1 MAESKPPLNRQTAGF
16 NNAAG
21 ESMRE
26 NFYYKGDT
34 MLETAL
40 GHHRAGRLAEA
51 EAIYREILTSDANHA
66 DALHLLGMIVHQRG
80 QHETAVSMIL
90 KAIVINPNVAAF
102 HSNLGTIFQAQG
114 RLEEA
119 GACFESALTL
129 KPDWAEVHSNF
140 GNILHAQ
147 GKLDEAAVCQE
158 RALALKPD
166 FAEAFSNLG
175 IVRQAQGKLAEALA
189 CYEGALALKP
199 EYADAHN
206 NLGTALL
213 DQDRIDEAVMHYER
227 ALALKPDF
235 ASAHNNLG
243 NALAR
248 QNRTEDAKLHYER
261 ALALKPD
268 YANAHNNL
276 GNVLKEQGKFGEATA
291 HYGRA
296 IALQPDYAE
305 AHLNRSDIKFFERV
319 DADLAVLEA
328 LAHSDLPADKAMYIH
343 FGLAKALDDAR
354 DYARAFD
361 HLLQGNTLKR
371 RQVDYQETQALEL
384 FARIRTVFD
393 NSLLDRNQSMGCPSS
408 APVFVLGMARS
419 GSTLVEQILAG
430 HPQIHAAGELTI
442 LEKMEHRG
450 FPESVANLDGPA
462 LRALGEAYISRLPNV
477 ASDIIR
483 IVDKLP
489 GNFLR
494 IGLIRLILPN
504 ARIIHTMRDPIDT
517 CLSCYSKLF
526 TSGLSFTYDLAELG
540 RYYRGYSE
548 LMAHWR
554 SVLPPGV
561 MLDVSYENVVDDLE
575 GQARRLIH
583 FCGLPWDD
591 RCIAFHRTGRPV
603 RTASAV
609 QVRQPLFRSSL
620 ERWRNYEAWL
630 SPLLDELGRR

>member
-1 MAESKPPLNRQTAGF
+1 
-16 NNAAG
+16 
-21 ESMRE
+21 MRE

-66 DALHLLGMIVHQRG
+66 DALHLLGMIAHQRG

-90 KAIVINPNVAAF
+90 QAIAINPNVPAF

-114 RLEEA
+114 KLDEA
-119 GACFESALTL
+119 GACFERALTL
-129 KPDWAEVHSNF
+129 KPDWAEVQSNF

-147 GKLDEAAVCQE
+147 GKLDEAAACQE

-175 IVRQAQGKLAEALA
+175 IVRQAQGKLAEAVA
-189 CYEGALALKP
+189 CYERALALKP
-199 EYADAHN
+199 DYADAHN
-206 NLGTALL
+206 NLGTAFL

-243 NALAR
+243 NALAK
-248 QNRTEDAKLHYER
+248 QNRTDDAKLHYER
-261 ALALKPD
+261 ALAFKPD

-305 AHLNRSDIKFFERV
+305 AHLNRSDIKFFERG
-319 DADLAVLEA
+319 DADLAALEA

-354 DYARAFD
+354 EYARAFD
-361 HLLQGNTLKR
+361 HLLQGNRLKR
-371 RQVDYQETQALEL
+371 RQVDYQEAQTLEL
-384 FARIRTVFD
+384 FARIRAVFD
-393 NSLLDRNQSMGCPSS
+393 NSLLDRHQSMGCPSS

-450 FPESVANLDGPA
+450 FPESVTNLDGPA
-462 LRALGEAYISRLPNV
+462 LRGLGESYLARLPNV

-483 IVDKLP
+483 VIDKLP

-494 IGLIRLILPN
+494 IGLIRMILPN

-554 SVLPPGV
+554 SVLLPGV
-561 MLDVSYENVVDDLE
+561 MLDVSYENVVEDLE
-575 GQARRLIH
+575 GEARRLIH

-591 RCIAFHRTGRPV
+591 GCIAFHRTGRPV

-620 ERWRNYEAWL
+620 ERWRHYEAFL
-630 SPLLDELGRR
+630 GPLLDELGRR

>member
-1 MAESKPPLNRQTAGF
+1 
-16 NNAAG
+16 
-21 ESMRE
+21 MRE

-51 EAIYREILTSDANHA
+51 EALYRQILTGDANHA
-66 DALHLLGMIVHQRG
+66 DALHLLGMIEHQHG

-90 KAIVINPNVAAF
+90 KAIAINPNVAAF
-102 HSNLGTIFQAQG
+102 HSNLGTIFQTQG
-114 RLEEA
+114 KLEEA
-119 GACFESALTL
+119 GASFERALTL
-129 KPDWAEVHSNF
+129 KPDWAEVQSNL

-166 FAEAFSNLG
+166 LAEALSNLG
-175 IVRQAQGKLAEALA
+175 IVRQAQGKLAEAVA
-189 CYEGALALKP
+189 CYERALALKP
-199 EYADAHN
+199 DYADAHN
-206 NLGTALL
+206 NLGTAFL
-213 DQDRIDEAVMHYER
+213 DQDRIEEAVMHYER
-227 ALALKPDF
+227 ALALKPNF

-243 NALAR
+243 NARAR
-248 QNRTEDAKLHYER
+248 QNRIDDAKLHYES

-276 GNVLKEQGKFGEATA
+276 GNVLKEQGKFGDAMA
-291 HYGRA
+291 HYRRA

-305 AHLNRSDIKFFERV
+305 AHLNRSDIKFFERG
-319 DADLAVLEA
+319 DADLTALEA
-328 LAHSDLPADKAMYIH
+328 LAQSDLPADKAMYIR
-343 FGLAKALDDAR
+343 FALAKALDDSR
-354 DYARAFD
+354 DYARAFE

-371 RQVDYQETQALEL
+371 RQVDYQETQALQL
-384 FARIRTVFD
+384 FERIRTVFD
-393 NSLLDRNQSMGCPSS
+393 SSLLNRLHGMGCPSS

-450 FPESVANLDGPA
+450 FPESVASLDGPA
-462 LRALGEAYISRLPNV
+462 LRGLGESYLSRLPTV

-483 IVDKLP
+483 IIDKLP

-504 ARIIHTMRDPIDT
+504 ARIIHTMRDPVDT

-575 GQARRLIH
+575 GEARRLIH